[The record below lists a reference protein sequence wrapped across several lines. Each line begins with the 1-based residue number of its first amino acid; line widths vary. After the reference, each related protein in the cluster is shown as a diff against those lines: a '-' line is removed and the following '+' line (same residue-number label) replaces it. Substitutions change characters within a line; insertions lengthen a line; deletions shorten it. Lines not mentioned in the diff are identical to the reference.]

1 MANSTQHPVDAF
13 RFRLTVLIRSLL
25 AGDGADR
32 ELDAVMQVWYEHY
45 GHEDEQDYADKRGN
59 ESE

>member
-25 AGDGADR
+25 ADDGADR
-32 ELDAVMQVWYEHY
+32 ELDAVMQVWETAY
-45 GHEDEQDYADKRGN
+45 GDEDWMAEN
-59 ESE
+59 EKTDDV